1 MLQYPYGRRPVRRV
15 PVRTANG
22 ADRYNPFAERR
33 QPARNVPE
41 PTPTHTQENHLNP
54 SHAQDHQ
61 PPVEPI
67 ATEPINTPAAN
78 NGGSQHE
85 INWQQVATQLQ
96 ADMDNFRKR
105 QKRQAEEAA
114 GNERE
119 RLLRLFLP
127 VVDNLA
133 RALNHNSAEDD
144 SLRQGVE
151 LTYREFAR
159 LMAAEGVSRIE
170 TVGQPFDPSYHDALA
185 TIATQA
191 ESGTIVQEVEA
202 GYTLDGKLLRPAKV
216 LVAA

>member
-1 MLQYPYGRRPVRRV
+1 M
-15 PVRTANG
+15 
-22 ADRYNPFAERR
+22 
-33 QPARNVPE
+33 
-41 PTPTHTQENHLNP
+41 NP

-61 PPVEPI
+61 RQAEPI

-78 NGGSQHE
+78 GRSQSE
-85 INWQQVATQLQ
+85 TDWQQVATQLQ

-133 RALNHNSAEDD
+133 RALNHNAAEDD

-151 LTYREFAR
+151 LTYREFIR
-159 LMAAEGVSRIE
+159 LMAAEGVSRVE
-170 TVGQPFDPSYHDALA
+170 TIGQPFDPSYHEALA
-185 TIATQA
+185 TIVTHADP
-191 ESGTIVQEVEA
+191 GTVVEEVEA

>member
-1 MLQYPYGRRPVRRV
+1 M
-15 PVRTANG
+15 
-22 ADRYNPFAERR
+22 
-33 QPARNVPE
+33 
-41 PTPTHTQENHLNP
+41 NP

-61 PPVEPI
+61 RQAEPI

-78 NGGSQHE
+78 GRSQSE
-85 INWQQVATQLQ
+85 TDWQQVATQLQ

-133 RALNHNSAEDD
+133 RALNHNAAEDD

-151 LTYREFAR
+151 LTYREFIR
-159 LMAAEGVSRIE
+159 LMAAEGVSRVE
-170 TVGQPFDPSYHDALA
+170 TIGQPFDPSYHDALA

-191 ESGTIVQEVEA
+191 EPGTIVQEVEA

>member
-15 PVRTANG
+15 PVRMANG
-22 ADRYNPFAERR
+22 ADRYNPFVEKQ
-33 QPARNVPE
+33 QPAQKAPE
-41 PTPTHTQENHLNP
+41 PAPTRTQA
-54 SHAQDHQ
+54 SHVNQAHPQDHQ
-61 PPVEPI
+61 RQAEPI
-67 ATEPINTPAAN
+67 TTEPINTPAAN
-78 NGGSQHE
+78 GRSQSE
-85 INWQQVATQLQ
+85 TDWQQIATQLQ

-133 RALNHNSAEDD
+133 RALNHNAAEDD
-144 SLRQGVE
+144 SLHQGVE
-151 LTYREFAR
+151 LTYREFIR
-159 LMAAEGVSRIE
+159 LMAAEGVSRVE
-170 TVGQPFDPSYHDALA
+170 TIGQLFDPSYHEALA
-185 TIATQA
+185 TIVTHA
-191 ESGTIVQEVEA
+191 EPGTIVEEVEA